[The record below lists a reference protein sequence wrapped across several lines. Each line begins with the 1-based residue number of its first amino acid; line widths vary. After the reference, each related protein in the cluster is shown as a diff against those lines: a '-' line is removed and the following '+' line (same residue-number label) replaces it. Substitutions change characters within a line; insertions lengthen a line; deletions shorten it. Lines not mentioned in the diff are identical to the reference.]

1 MILQFSKWHR
11 APRWAVAVRVLCK
24 RNACRQ
30 QMDTAECSLCEHQVR
45 EPGGH
50 SLLLMFINNII
61 TETIPTTAISQS
73 TPRPTSVSVIQN
85 KQ

>member
-1 MILQFSKWHR
+1 
-11 APRWAVAVRVLCK
+11 
-24 RNACRQ
+24 
-30 QMDTAECSLCEHQVR
+30 MDTAECSLCEHQVR